1 MDMGRGVGGGG
12 EGRGGQ
18 RGSGPT
24 HLDGV
29 RGGPL
34 AVDQQHV
41 VWREL
46 DLAIGVGDL
55 EDARALLHG
64 CSGGVSGGR
73 CPRVVRGVRGVPSE
87 EGRRRDGTQELWQK

>member
-1 MDMGRGVGGGG
+1 MLGRA
-12 EGRGGQ
+12 RTQ
-18 RGSGPT
+18 

-55 EDARALLHG
+55 
-64 CSGGVSGGR
+64 
-73 CPRVVRGVRGVPSE
+73 
-87 EGRRRDGTQELWQK
+87 